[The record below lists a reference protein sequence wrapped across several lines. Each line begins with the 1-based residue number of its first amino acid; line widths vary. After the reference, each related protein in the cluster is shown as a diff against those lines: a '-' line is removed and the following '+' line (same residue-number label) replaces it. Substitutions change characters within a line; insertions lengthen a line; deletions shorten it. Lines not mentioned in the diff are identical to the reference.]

1 MEHKTKQVPGESQQ
15 HMAGSMNCID
25 VEMLI
30 SIALKTALIYLHSFI
45 CMLLQVLNA
54 LREVSFL
61 TEIGEKVFFDKNG
74 DPAARYDLLNWQQGE
89 DGTTKFVKVGFY
101 DASLQTEF
109 QLSFNNISI
118 VWAKNQHQVPF
129 YFW

>member
-25 VEMLI
+25 VKMLI
-30 SIALKTALIYLHSFI
+30 SIALKTALMYLHSFI

-54 LREVSFL
+54 LREVSFF

-101 DASLQTEF
+101 DASLQQNF
-109 QLSFNNISI
+109 SFHLTTS
-118 VWAKNQHQVPF
+118 A
-129 YFW
+129 